1 MGWKSKIVG
10 HGQEPASQLLANP
23 FNHRR
28 HPDKQRK
35 AVAASIREIGFVKSV
50 IVNRTT
56 GHVID
61 GHERIMQAL
70 AQGDDTMVDVEY
82 VELSEEKEKLALLIL
97 DKTSELATVDNASLE
112 ALVGDVQT
120 AEQDLADLITEMSQ
134 EAGLLDGPGAGEVTE
149 DEVPE
154 PPVDPITK
162 PGDLWI
168 LGEHRLLCGD
178 STKAEDVARLMAGQS
193 INLAFTSPP
202 YASQRKYDE
211 SSGFRPIP
219 PDEFVKWF
227 EPIAA
232 NVKQRL
238 AADGS
243 WFVNIKEAADEGQ
256 KLDYVKRLVL
266 QHKDAWG
273 WMWIEEYC
281 WPRPALPLDPK
292 TSRRF
297 KNGWESVFHFS
308 TQKNF
313 LFKPD
318 EVRHESDGC
327 FTYKDQ
333 KAAGKQICDGGQG
346 MGGGAMS
353 PVNQFTGLAYPS
365 NMLPNFGGAKVVGH
379 SAAFPVGLPSFFIK
393 AFSNENANVYEPFC
407 GSGST
412 LIAAEQLGRKCYGM
426 EISPQYC
433 DVIVKRWETLTG
445 KKAILENSV

>member
-70 AQGDDTMVDVEY
+70 AQGEDTMVDVEY

-120 AEQDLADLITEMSQ
+120 AEQDLADLITAMSQ

-162 PGDLWI
+162 PGDLWL

-178 STKAEDVARLMAGQS
+178 STKAEDVERLMAGAKAD
-193 INLAFTSPP
+193 LCFTSPP
-202 YASQRKYDE
+202 YGVAKSAKLRDHYVPGAAKRESFYDQHE
-211 SSGFRPIP
+211 DDPDSWPDLMAGWFAAFRPVSECVICNVQMLADNKRAMVRWLAERSDDLVDVIVWDKVNAAP
-219 PDEFVKWF
+219 QMQ
-227 EPIAA
+227 A
-232 NVKQRL
+232 NVLSNAFEFCFVFGGNASR
-238 AADGS
+238 AIPFADFHGTLS
-243 WFVNIKEAADEGQ
+243 N
-256 KLDYVKRLVL
+256 VL
-266 QHKDAWG
+266 
-273 WMWIEEYC
+273 
-281 WPRPALPLDPK
+281 RLDP
-292 TSRRF
+292 RG
-297 KNGWESVFHFS
+297 KNDHADKHRAVFPLELPAWFMQS
-308 TQKNF
+308 
-313 LFKPD
+313 LCR
-318 EVRHESDGC
+318 EA
-327 FTYKDQ
+327 
-333 KAAGKQICDGGQG
+333 KAVAD
-346 MGGGAMS
+346 
-353 PVNQFTGLAYPS
+353 
-365 NMLPNFGGAKVVGH
+365 
-379 SAAFPVGLPSFFIK
+379 
-393 AFSNENANVYEPFC
+393 PFC
-407 GSGST
+407 GTGTT

-426 EISPQYC
+426 EISPAYC

-445 KKAILENSV
+445 KKAELETSNGQARPAQRADDPEDSQGEPRQKAAEQKRTKTAKR